1 MEQLLQILF
10 EIPEGMTL
18 GLGPLAVA
26 GIGAGI
32 NLIGG
37 LFGAGKARRQARAME
52 RKQREFQ
59 KQLQSLE
66 KNRQAVIDPSSNV
79 QDMSG
84 MIQNPFANL
93 QVATQAA
100 EIKAEEADISLAS
113 TLDTIR
119 ATGGGSAG
127 ATALA
132 QAALRSK
139 QGIAADI
146 EKQEARNAQLRAQG
160 EQRMQ
165 QMRLQESARVQSAK
179 MRGAQFKFGVQESRD
194 MAQMDRLAGLADQYG
209 AQAASSRQQSSSM
222 FGQAIGSIGGALMSA
237 GLSGALSGV
246 GKPAQ
251 GITGLMT
258 NPPASGFS
266 SALDSSKYLTGIT
279 DVNVPSSSMFMNQN
293 FSGNPFPN

>member
-18 GLGPLAVA
+18 GLGPLLMGV
-26 GIGAGI
+26 GAGI

-37 LFGAGKARRQARAME
+37 LFGAGKARRRARAME
-52 RKQREFQ
+52 RKQREYTRRLRF
-59 KQLQSLE
+59 LE

-165 QMRLQESARVQSAK
+165 QMRLQESTRVQSAK

-194 MAQMDRLAGLADQYG
+194 MAQMDRLSGLADQYG

-279 DVNVPSSSMFMNQN
+279 DVNVPSSGMFMNQN
-293 FSGNPFPN
+293 FSGNPFRR